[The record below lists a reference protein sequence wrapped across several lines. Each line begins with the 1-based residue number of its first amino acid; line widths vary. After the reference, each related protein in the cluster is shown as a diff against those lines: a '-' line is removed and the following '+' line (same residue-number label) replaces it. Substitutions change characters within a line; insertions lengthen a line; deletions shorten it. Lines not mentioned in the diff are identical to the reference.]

1 MVRTCNLPF
10 PKEHP
15 YKKIF
20 SQYPFEL
27 SNFQKY
33 AIQAIEQEKHIL
45 ITAHTGSGKTLP
57 AEYAIEKYCRQGKKV
72 IYTSPIKCLANQKF
86 HDFSKKFPDIS
97 FGILTGDIKTNPE
110 ADCLIMTTE
119 ILRNTLFQKQMV
131 EEKTLTETQ
140 SSLHFEIDIH
150 NELAVVIF
158 DEVHYIN
165 DADRGR
171 VWEETIMMLPQQV
184 LMVMLSATIDPV
196 MRFAEWI
203 EREKKREVWWAAT
216 NHRVVPLSHYTF
228 FTLRAALSEKH
239 GQQNN
244 LIDTKLHKPLLLRHS
259 NGQFQDKHYHDLS
272 KIITYCRKNNLFINR
287 SFVLNRVVEYL
298 REHNLLP
305 AICFVFS
312 RKKTEEYAYQ
322 ISHSLHD
329 GKTMNIIAKR
339 CKQILMLKL
348 PNYQE
353 YIELPE
359 YLKLVKILVKGIAH
373 HHSGMLPVFKE
384 MIELLFAEGYIKIL
398 FATETFAVG
407 INMPAKTV
415 LFTSLQKFDGHHF
428 RYLHSYEYTQMAGRA
443 GRRGID
449 TKGVV
454 IHLNNMFDFPTFQ
467 EYKQILCGN
476 PQQLLSKFKI
486 HFNLILRLLSVQ
498 QDFGTF
504 IKQSMLQDV
513 IKRESKHLIEEG
525 KALQESIQKKETL
538 LQYCKTSLDVLNY
551 FKKLENDCKYASRKV
566 IKKIRREISQMKAE
580 HKYIEDDIQKIH
592 LIDNLKDKLARID
605 KDIQYSEHFVE
616 KNVQLLLDILLDY
629 QFIKMPQ
636 DSESYELTEKG
647 VLASN
652 IQEVNCLAFGELLAE
667 KQFNDLDPAGLAC
680 VFSCFANISIPRD
693 TRSPKVPSSIP
704 LKVQKIIDTI
714 QCYYDEISNIELG
727 NNIDQNDNYEMQFEL
742 CDLVLDWCSLADDD
756 SKCKEIYSR
765 AKARGISM
773 GEFIKAI
780 LKINNIANEF
790 EKVCLIQPNLELLEK
805 LRKIP
810 ELTLKSVAT
819 AQSLYL

>member
-1 MVRTCNLPF
+1 MVFTCDQPF
-10 PKEHP
+10 PEIQQ
-15 YKKIF
+15 YQEIF

-86 HDFSKKFPDIS
+86 HDFNKKFPDIT

-131 EEKTLTETQ
+131 EEKTLAESQ
-140 SSLHFEIDIH
+140 ISLHFEMDIH

-171 VWEETIMMLPQQV
+171 VWEETIMMLPQKV

-203 EREKKREVWWAAT
+203 EREKKREVWWAPT
-216 NHRVVPLSHYTF
+216 NHRVVPLTHYTF
-228 FTLRAALSEKH
+228 FTLRNALSERH
-239 GQQNN
+239 GQQNA

-259 NGQFQDKHYHDLS
+259 NGQFQDQHYHDLS
-272 KIITYCRKNNLFINR
+272 KIITYCRKNNLFISR
-287 SFVLNRVVEYL
+287 SFVLNSVVQYL
-298 REHNLLP
+298 HEHNLLP

-312 RKKTEEYAYQ
+312 RKKTEEYAHQ

-339 CKQILMLKL
+339 CKQILVNKL
-348 PNYQE
+348 PNYKE

-454 IHLNNMFDFPTFQ
+454 IHLNNMFEYPAFQ
-467 EYKQILCGN
+467 EYKQILCGH

-498 QDFGTF
+498 QDFGEF

-513 IKRESKHLIEEG
+513 IKREGKHLVEEG
-525 KALQESIQKKETL
+525 EVLWKSIQDKEDM
-538 LQYCKTSLDVLNY
+538 LQYCKTPLNVLHH
-551 FKKLENDCKYASRKV
+551 FKKLENDCNKSSRKV
-566 IKKIRREISQMKAE
+566 IKKLRREIRQLKAE
-580 HKYIEDDIQKIH
+580 NKHIEGDIIKIH
-592 LIDNLKDKLARID
+592 LIDNLKDKLAKINE
-605 KDIQYSEHFVE
+605 DICYSEHFVE

-629 QFIKMPQ
+629 QFIKKQ
-636 DSESYELTEKG
+636 DDNKSYELTEKG
-647 VLASN
+647 ILASN
-652 IQEVNCLAFGELLAE
+652 IQEVNCMVFGELLAE
-667 KQFNDLDPAGLAC
+667 KRFNDLGPAGLAC

-693 TRSPKVPSSIP
+693 TRSPKVPSNIP
-704 LKVQKIIDTI
+704 LKIQKIIDTI
-714 QCYYDEISNIELG
+714 QCYYNEISDLELG
-727 NNIDQNDNYEMQFEL
+727 NNIDQNDNYDMQFEL

-756 SKCKEIYSR
+756 VE
-765 AKARGISM
+765 M
-773 GEFIKAI
+773 
-780 LKINNIANEF
+780 
-790 EKVCLIQPNLELLEK
+790 
-805 LRKIP
+805 
-810 ELTLKSVAT
+810 
-819 AQSLYL
+819 

>member
-15 YKKIF
+15 YKKIL

-27 SNFQKY
+27 STFQKY

-203 EREKKREVWWAAT
+203 EREKKREVWWAPT

-272 KIITYCRKNNLFINR
+272 K
-287 SFVLNRVVEYL
+287 
-298 REHNLLP
+298 
-305 AICFVFS
+305 
-312 RKKTEEYAYQ
+312 
-322 ISHSLHD
+322 
-329 GKTMNIIAKR
+329 
-339 CKQILMLKL
+339 
-348 PNYQE
+348 
-353 YIELPE
+353 
-359 YLKLVKILVKGIAH
+359 
-373 HHSGMLPVFKE
+373 
-384 MIELLFAEGYIKIL
+384 
-398 FATETFAVG
+398 
-407 INMPAKTV
+407 
-415 LFTSLQKFDGHHF
+415 
-428 RYLHSYEYTQMAGRA
+428 
-443 GRRGID
+443 
-449 TKGVV
+449 
-454 IHLNNMFDFPTFQ
+454 
-467 EYKQILCGN
+467 
-476 PQQLLSKFKI
+476 
-486 HFNLILRLLSVQ
+486 
-498 QDFGTF
+498 
-504 IKQSMLQDV
+504 
-513 IKRESKHLIEEG
+513 
-525 KALQESIQKKETL
+525 
-538 LQYCKTSLDVLNY
+538 
-551 FKKLENDCKYASRKV
+551 
-566 IKKIRREISQMKAE
+566 
-580 HKYIEDDIQKIH
+580 
-592 LIDNLKDKLARID
+592 
-605 KDIQYSEHFVE
+605 
-616 KNVQLLLDILLDY
+616 
-629 QFIKMPQ
+629 
-636 DSESYELTEKG
+636 
-647 VLASN
+647 
-652 IQEVNCLAFGELLAE
+652 
-667 KQFNDLDPAGLAC
+667 
-680 VFSCFANISIPRD
+680 
-693 TRSPKVPSSIP
+693 
-704 LKVQKIIDTI
+704 
-714 QCYYDEISNIELG
+714 
-727 NNIDQNDNYEMQFEL
+727 
-742 CDLVLDWCSLADDD
+742 
-756 SKCKEIYSR
+756 
-765 AKARGISM
+765 
-773 GEFIKAI
+773 
-780 LKINNIANEF
+780 
-790 EKVCLIQPNLELLEK
+790 
-805 LRKIP
+805 
-810 ELTLKSVAT
+810 
-819 AQSLYL
+819 